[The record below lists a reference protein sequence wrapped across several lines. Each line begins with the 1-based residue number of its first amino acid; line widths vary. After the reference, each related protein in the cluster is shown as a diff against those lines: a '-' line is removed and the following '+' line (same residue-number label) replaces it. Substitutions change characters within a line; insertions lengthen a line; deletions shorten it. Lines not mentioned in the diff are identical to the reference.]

1 MRILVVRFSSLG
13 DLVLT
18 SSPLKSL
25 KQAYPQAQILVL
37 TKSKYQKLADCL
49 PFVTQV
55 ISFEPEKSHKGFQGF
70 FRLIR
75 ELKSYNFDV
84 IVDLH
89 SNWRSF
95 LIRKF
100 LAAPQKIKYDKRSW
114 VRFLMVHWKSLKI
127 KPQHTLELYNSALRK
142 LGDGSRIL
150 PPQLILQ
157 PAEVK
162 WASDYLKDRK
172 VFPDDFL
179 IGLSPGA
186 KWETKRW
193 EKEKFVEAGKILAE
207 KLNAKIIIFGDEKE
221 SELVNYLAFQLNG
234 EKAIVA
240 LDLKLNQ
247 LVALIDQCKLFISN
261 DSGLMHIAAARNIP
275 TLAIFGPTHPKLGFT
290 PFGEKSIA
298 LTANV
303 KCSPCSLHGQ
313 TPCYQKSRFCMDFIS
328 PQKVVEESLK
338 ILRAT
343 VKLTT

>member
-25 KQAYPQAQILVL
+25 HQLFPQAQIFVL
-37 TKSKYQKLADCL
+37 TKSKYKELADRL

-55 ISFEPEKSHKGFQGF
+55 ISFEPEKSHKGLVGF
-70 FRLIR
+70 FGLIK
-75 ELKSYNFDV
+75 ELKRFNFDI

-95 LIRKF
+95 LIRKS
-100 LAAPQKIKYDKRSW
+100 LAASRKVKYDKKS
-114 VRFLMVHWKSLKI
+114 VARFLMVHRKSLKI
-127 KPQHTLELYNSALRK
+127 KPRHTLELYNSALRK

-157 PAEVK
+157 PVDLN
-162 WASDYLKDRK
+162 WATNYLKERK
-172 VFPDDFL
+172 VFPGDFL
-179 IGLSPGA
+179 VGLSPGA

-207 KLNAKIIIFGDEKE
+207 KLNAKIIIFGDAKE
-221 SELVNYLAFQLNG
+221 SELVNFIATHLKGQIHICAVN
-234 EKAIVA
+234 
-240 LDLKLNQ
+240 LKLNQ
-247 LVALIDQCKLFISN
+247 LVAVIDQCKLFVSN
-261 DSGLMHIAAARNIP
+261 DSGLMHIASTRNVP

-290 PFGEKSIA
+290 PFGEKSRV

-303 KCSPCSLHGQ
+303 QCSPCSLHGQ
-313 TPCYQKSRFCMDFIS
+313 SPCYQKSRFCMDLIS
-328 PQKVVEESLK
+328 PEKVAEEALR
-338 ILRAT
+338 ILSAT
-343 VKLTT
+343 AKVSA